1 MKIEYKNS
9 KGTIVFSGGRSYGR
23 NTCYI
28 ASVSGLGIAPV
39 SVTATVFSGLAGA
52 KTEVIRFSQRTVIL
66 SADIPKRNYDFDI
79 FYGDMLRILSDKGEL
94 FVYSKRKKR
103 RIEAFVSNIS
113 EGKSQGDFK
122 RIVITFTCDSPYFTD
137 FEKVNVSLLTINK
150 HLETEFILPL
160 VFSERVSRAVV
171 TNSGDIT
178 AEPVITFKNGV
189 DGAYDAGG
197 YLVIS
202 NETTGQFVTLN
213 YYPAPGETVTI
224 DISNRT
230 ITSDS
235 GANLINFISDETDLS
250 EFRLALGE
258 NVVSAESNVTNNRVF
273 VGCSFYNRYIEGV
286 ADGY

>member
-1 MKIEYKNS
+1 MKIEFKNS
-9 KGTIVFSGGRSYGR
+9 LGAIVLSGGHSYGR

-28 ASVSGLGIAPV
+28 AEVSGLGLAPL
-39 SVTATVFSGLAGA
+39 SVTATSFSGMDGA
-52 KTEVIRFSQRTVIL
+52 KTESKKLSQRKINIAIDIPRRSYDYDVFYGNLLRVL
-66 SADIPKRNYDFDI
+66 SAN
-79 FYGDMLRILSDKGEL
+79 GEL

-137 FEKVNVSLLTINK
+137 FEKINVPLLTK
-150 HLETEFILPL
+150 SKYLETTFTLPC
-160 VFSERVSRAVV
+160 VFSERISRASVI
-171 TNSGDIT
+171 NSGDIT
-178 AEPVITFKNGV
+178 AEPIITFKNGV
-189 DGAYDAGG
+189 DGTYDAGG
-197 YLVIS
+197 YLVLN

-250 EFRLALGE
+250 EFWLALGE
-258 NVVSAESNVTNNRVF
+258 NVVSAESNVTNNRVL
-273 VGCSFYNRYIEGV
+273 VECSFYNRYIEGV